1 MSFLIGLRLV
11 IFRYM
16 MYLVYVMI
24 CIFIIINNI
33 HIQIIIIFLV
43 NHFNYFSIDSLTIK
57 ICYLTLL

>member
-1 MSFLIGLRLV
+1 MSILIGLRLV

-43 NHFNYFSIDSLTIK
+43 SHFNYFSIDSLAIK